1 MSLPESY
8 YQKLAN
14 EYVTRRDTMLQILD
28 ECGIPY
34 FKPAGA
40 YYVFCDISKFGF
52 ENDVKFTE
60 FLVKEVGV
68 AVVPGSSFFRPGDRG
83 KNYIRFCFAKKHETL
98 MAARERLLKLH
109 EKIAQ
114 RTP

>member
-1 MSLPESY
+1 MGLPESY
-8 YQKLAN
+8 YEKLGKDYA
-14 EYVTRRDTMLQILD
+14 TRRDTMLQILD

-52 ENDVKFTE
+52 ADDVKFTE
-60 FLVKEVGV
+60 FMVKDVGV

-83 KNYIRFCFAKKHETL
+83 SNFIRFCFAKKPETL
-98 MAARERLLKLH
+98 EAARERLLKLN
-109 EKIAQ
+109 EKITQ
-114 RTP
+114 RAT